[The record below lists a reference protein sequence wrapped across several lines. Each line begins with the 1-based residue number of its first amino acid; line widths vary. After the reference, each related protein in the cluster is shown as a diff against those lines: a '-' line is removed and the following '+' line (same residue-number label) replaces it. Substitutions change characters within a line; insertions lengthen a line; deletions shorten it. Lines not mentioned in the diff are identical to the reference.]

1 MSDKTSILADLP
13 NVDLVL
19 QSELSTL
26 FASSLTANGY
36 QKLPGGLIIQWVTGT
51 STSVGEVVE
60 VVNLPITFPTACL
73 FAIASTL
80 NSAASPG
87 ADTNYHIVSRT
98 TSQITVYRQQST
110 GNSQS
115 AAPLVLAIGY

>member
-51 STSVGEVVE
+51 SSTATEAIE
-60 VVNLPITFPTACL
+60 TVNLPLTFPNSCL

-80 NSAASPG
+80 NIASNG
-87 ADTNYHIVSRT
+87 LVDTHYQILSRT

-110 GNSQS
+110 TNSQS